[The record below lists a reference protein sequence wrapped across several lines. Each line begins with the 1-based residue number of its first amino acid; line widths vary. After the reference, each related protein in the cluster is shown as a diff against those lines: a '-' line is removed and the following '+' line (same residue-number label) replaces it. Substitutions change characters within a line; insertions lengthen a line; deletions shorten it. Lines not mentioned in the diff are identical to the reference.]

1 MSWLDYVGWVW
12 LGLGCVAW
20 AGLAW
25 VKWVEFVRARDGF
38 CARLL
43 GLGCVGMG
51 TKDGLLGDVFAEYVF
66 EDRRMDHQHGAVAQY
81 E

>member
-1 MSWLDYVGWVW
+1 MRGS
-12 LGLGCVAW
+12 GCVVSG
-20 AGLAW
+20 GLCEVW
-25 VKWVEFVRARDGF
+25 S
-38 CARLL
+38 